1 MSAYQNIVFS
11 VVYSSECTVTWPA
24 EVADWAN
31 RCKNL
36 QKVFLTCCL
45 IVSNPTNLHLRIVWI
60 DWNKLQQ
67 QKSGWKKKNKS
78 SKKEFN
84 NNKHFVYFSK
94 ALLCWISSRAV
105 INHASSNC
113 FFFLNKCWKRNRLLK
128 LVQGTFNCSWNSLS
142 LIMMCDM
149 FTHKQDH
156 QWEEC
161 LFFWMIIIVT
171 LNSCRQVGFWFIKPG
186 YFSWCNA
193 EDELRSLEARDV
205 ETTHNK

>member
-1 MSAYQNIVFS
+1 MWLSGVSVASHQVSTQQQMSAYQNIVFS

-24 EVADWAN
+24 EVADWDN

-45 IVSNPTNLHLRIVWI
+45 IVSNPTNLHLRIVRI

-67 QKSGWKKKNKS
+67 QKSGWKKNNKS

-113 FFFLNKCWKRNRLLK
+113 FFSSTSGGRGIDYFNYNKELL
-128 LVQGTFNCSWNSLS
+128 TA
-142 LIMMCDM
+142 
-149 FTHKQDH
+149 H
-156 QWEEC
+156 
-161 LFFWMIIIVT
+161 
-171 LNSCRQVGFWFIKPG
+171 
-186 YFSWCNA
+186 
-193 EDELRSLEARDV
+193 
-205 ETTHNK
+205 ETVSV